1 MLTQDLEP
9 VEVIIVDDG
18 SKSENVDRALA
29 SWVRRDGRVRLLENP
44 HRGVC
49 VARNSALEEMAGDSF
64 VFVDSDDVL
73 APTFLSSCARSLD
86 RDGTLW
92 AVATW
97 TEFFGAYEGIE
108 AKPPFDARV
117 GQRENPII
125 STAALVDM
133 RVREAGIRF
142 EPDLAFVFCEDWH
155 FWSQII
161 AAGGLF
167 GLVPEPL
174 ARHRVHAT
182 SGGYLRTELASA
194 LGKSRATEPLTRL

>member
-1 MLTQDLEP
+1 MT
-9 VEVIIVDDG
+9 
-18 SKSENVDRALA
+18 
-29 SWVRRDGRVRLLENP
+29 
-44 HRGVC
+44 
-49 VARNSALEEMAGDSF
+49 GDSF
-64 VFVDSDDVL
+64 LFVDSDDVL
-73 APTFLSSCARSLD
+73 ASTFLSSCARSLSE
-86 RDGTLW
+86 DGTLW

-117 GQRENPII
+117 GLRENPII

-133 RVREAGIRF
+133 GAREAGIRF

-161 AAGGLF
+161 AAGGRF

-174 ARHRVHAT
+174 ARHRVHET
-182 SGGYLRTELASA
+182 SGGNLRTELAYA